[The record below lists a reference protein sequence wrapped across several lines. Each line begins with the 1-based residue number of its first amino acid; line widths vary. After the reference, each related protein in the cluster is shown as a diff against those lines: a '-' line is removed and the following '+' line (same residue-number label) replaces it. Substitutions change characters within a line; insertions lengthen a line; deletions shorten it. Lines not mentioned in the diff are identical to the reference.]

1 MPTISDINL
10 IQGIWNA
17 TGQTNYS
24 GISVPVYENYTY
36 LVSGTTTIDGVQWNS
51 GVFLVIKNDVTS
63 GTVTSADVEK
73 LEVRELQKI
82 TPPVDFSINPQ
93 QSLADIKKYYADLL
107 ILQYK
112 NKPKARATVQLGCD
126 IYTGNGLL
134 FEFENILDI
143 DRAKDYTL
151 DLIGKIVGVPRNV
164 VSDSPNVEFFNFNTY
179 DYPEYDATVTYSKG
193 DIVKVID
200 NDTITLYKSLQ
211 DDNLG
216 NSVSDTDYWNETII
230 ENNGFSTVGTLSN
243 GVFKRSDMNYYDKNA
258 LSDKNYRILIKL
270 KAIMNSVRSTWAE
283 MDNMYYSV
291 FGDNLY
297 FENNKDG
304 TITYYHNP
312 DYFDSELWNA
322 IIKLGYLIAP
332 LGISYTV
339 EEVNNG

>member
-24 GISVPVYENYTY
+24 GISTPVYENYTY
-36 LVSGTTTIDGVQWNS
+36 LVSGTTTIDDIQWNS

-73 LEVRELQKI
+73 LEVRELQEI

-112 NKPKARATVQLGCD
+112 NKPKARATVQIGCD

-143 DRAKDYTL
+143 DKAEGYTL

-164 VSDSPNVEFFNFNTY
+164 VSDSPNVEFFTFEKQN
-179 DYPEYDATVTYSKG
+179 A
-193 DIVKVID
+193 
-200 NDTITLYKSLQ
+200 
-211 DDNLG
+211 
-216 NSVSDTDYWNETII
+216 
-230 ENNGFSTVGTLSN
+230 NGFSTVETLSN

-258 LSDKNYRILIKL
+258 LTDINYRILIKL
-270 KAIMNSVRSTWAE
+270 KAIMNRVRGTWAE

-304 TITYYHNP
+304 TITYYYNS
-312 DYFDSELWNA
+312 DYFDLELWNA

>member
-1 MPTISDINL
+1 MP
-10 IQGIWNA
+10 
-17 TGQTNYS
+17 
-24 GISVPVYENYTY
+24 YT
-36 LVSGTTTIDGVQWNS
+36 
-51 GVFLVIKNDVTS
+51 
-63 GTVTSADVEK
+63 EEE
-73 LEVRELQKI
+73 LEQI

-93 QSLADIKKYYADLL
+93 QSLDDIKKYYADLL

-112 NKPKARATVQLGCD
+112 GKPKARATVQIGCD

-143 DRAKDYTL
+143 DRATSYTL

-164 VSDSPNVEFFNFNTY
+164 VSDSPNTEFFTF
-179 DYPEYDATVTYSKG
+179 EKEDA
-193 DIVKVID
+193 
-200 NDTITLYKSLQ
+200 
-211 DDNLG
+211 
-216 NSVSDTDYWNETII
+216 
-230 ENNGFSTVGTLSN
+230 NGFSTIGTLSN
-243 GVFKRSDMNYYDKNA
+243 GVFKRSDVNYYDKNA
-258 LSDKNYRILIKL
+258 LSDKNYRTLIKL
-270 KAIMNSVRSTWAE
+270 KAIMNRVRGTWAE
-283 MDNMYYSV
+283 LDNMYYSI

-304 TITYYHNP
+304 SITYYYNP